1 MKLYIFIIMYGLCVS
16 SFSSVVYISILL
28 IEQWGGRKD
37 VGFSCKHETMTCN
50 SESHIFHSHGRK
62 RFLFVL
68 PKGEE
73 IHIVCISFFLV
84 L

>member
-1 MKLYIFIIMYGLCVS
+1 MKLYIFIIMYDLCAII
-16 SFSSVVYISILL
+16 FFCCVYFL
-28 IEQWGGRKD
+28 IEQWGGRKG

>member
-37 VGFSCKHETMTCN
+37 VEFSRKHETMTCN
-50 SESHIFHSHGRK
+50 SENSQ
-62 RFLFVL
+62 
-68 PKGEE
+68 
-73 IHIVCISFFLV
+73 ISFRW
-84 L
+84 